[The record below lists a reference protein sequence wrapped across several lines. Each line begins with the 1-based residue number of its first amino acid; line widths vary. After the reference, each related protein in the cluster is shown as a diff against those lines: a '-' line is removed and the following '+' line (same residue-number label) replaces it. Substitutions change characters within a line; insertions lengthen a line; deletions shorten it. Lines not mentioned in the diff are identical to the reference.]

1 MGAELKTYDVA
12 ERLDTEDELFLYL
25 EAAFEDG
32 DPMIIKNALS
42 NIARARGMSE
52 IARSAGITRAG
63 LYRALSDEGNPTL
76 DTILK
81 VLRALGLQMAIER
94 LPEPA

>member
-1 MGAELKTYDVA
+1 MAAELQTYDVA
-12 ERLDTEDELFLYL
+12 EHLDSEEEMFLYL

-32 DPMIIKNALS
+32 DPAVIKNALS
-42 NIARARGMSE
+42 NIARARGMTE
-52 IARSAGITRAG
+52 IARSAGITRGG

-81 VLRALGLQMAIER
+81 ILGALGFRAAVR
-94 LPEPA
+94 PA